1 MQIGSSNDRAA
12 VKAQYA
18 APKGLEIR
26 ITFHEKYST
35 NKQGYGEWLISHYDI
50 RDGMAALEVGCG
62 TGSIW
67 LGHDDM
73 VEKCGKLIFGGH
85 AGKCEKEPGRTG

>member
-26 ITFHEKYST
+26 ITFHEK
-35 NKQGYGEWLISHYDI
+35 
-50 RDGMAALEVGCG
+50 
-62 TGSIW
+62 
-67 LGHDDM
+67 
-73 VEKCGKLIFGGH
+73 
-85 AGKCEKEPGRTG
+85 